1 MMDED
6 YFETKCIQEEIRE
19 LAEREEREDSRT
31 RPRGFYSLL
40 EPASEV
46 SKSIA
51 CRGTPVKLV
60 VDRLLGLASEVS
72 R

>member
-31 RPRGFYSLL
+31 RSRVFYSLL
-40 EPASEV
+40 EPASDLV
-46 SKSIA
+46 
-51 CRGTPVKLV
+51 TPMP
-60 VDRLLGLASEVS
+60 AEATQ
-72 R
+72 